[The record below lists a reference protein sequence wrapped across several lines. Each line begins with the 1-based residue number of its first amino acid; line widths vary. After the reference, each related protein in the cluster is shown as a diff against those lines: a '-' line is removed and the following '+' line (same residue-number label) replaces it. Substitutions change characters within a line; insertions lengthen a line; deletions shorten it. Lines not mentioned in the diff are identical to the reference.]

1 VLQHGSDEHKKAMRQ
16 PLVIGNWKMHGNLAK
31 NQMLLAS
38 LVDRLRDLQQIDV
51 AVCLPFPY
59 LYQAQQ
65 YLSGTNI
72 HWGAQNVSQFG
83 EGAFT
88 GSISAE
94 MVADFACSYAII
106 GHSERRALSHESYA
120 SAANRFKQLLEV
132 GITPVFCVGE
142 TYAEREAGLADTVV
156 SKQMHAVL
164 DDFGPE
170 CLELAGKLNA
180 VFAYEPV
187 WAIGTGRN
195 ATPEQAQK
203 MHGFMRNLIA
213 ECNRGFAVQ
222 ARILYGGSVSPANAA
237 ELFAM
242 PDIDGG
248 LIGRCSLNAEAFRQI
263 CEAAVRS
270 VGAQNQS
277 AGLKT

>member
-1 VLQHGSDEHKKAMRQ
+1 MRQ

-38 LVDRLRDLQQIDV
+38 LVERLRDLQQVDI
-51 AVCLPFPY
+51 AICLPFPY

-65 YLSGTNI
+65 FLSGTNI
-72 HWGAQNVSQFG
+72 HWGAQNVSQFE

-94 MVADFACSYAII
+94 MVADFGCSYAII

-120 SAANRFKQLLEV
+120 SAANRFKQLLKV

-164 DDFGPE
+164 DDLGSE
-170 CLELAGKLNA
+170 YLDLAEKLNA

-187 WAIGTGRN
+187 WAIGTGKN

-203 MHGFMRNLIA
+203 MHGFMRNLVA
-213 ECNRGFAVQ
+213 ERNQAFASQ
-222 ARILYGGSVSPANAA
+222 ARILYGGSVNPGNAA
-237 ELFAM
+237 EIFAM

-248 LIGRCSLNAEAFRQI
+248 LIGRCSLDADAFRLI
-263 CEAAVRS
+263 CQAAAHTAHSAAVP
-270 VGAQNQS
+270 AQS
-277 AGLKT
+277 AGTKT